1 MQNDLAVSY
10 PDLDIQILGVN
21 EMGHEPGNGSVTAGR
36 DIPWLQDVDADH
48 DRRSDLWTSWDV
60 TYRDVVILDT
70 TNTRVGVFNVTSQSL
85 QVPDNYNTL
94 RQMLI
99 DAAPIPEPST
109 LALLSMATLALLA
122 HAWRKRCCH

>member
-1 MQNDLAVSY
+1 MQNDLAVNY

-21 EMGHEPGNGSVTAGR
+21 ELGNEAGNASVTAGR
-36 DIPWLQDVDADH
+36 NIPWLQDVDEDH
-48 DRRSDLWTSWDV
+48 EGRSYAWTSWDV
-60 TYRDVVILDT
+60 TYRDVVILDA

-85 QVPDNYNTL
+85 QVPGNYNTL

-109 LALLSMATLALLA
+109 LTLLA
-122 HAWRKRCCH
+122 MGAVVLFAFAWRKRRWR